1 MQKINEIVGTLINS
15 QLFSGLSDDEIGR
28 FSRIL
33 TLKKYNKG
41 ETLFAEGDRAEG
53 FHIVKSGKIKIFKIS
68 SSGKMQILHIFGPGN
83 PFGEAAIFMGNR
95 FPAYAEAVTASETV
109 FIDFDDFTTYLKK
122 EPRFALNIIATLCI
136 RLKGFLKTIED
147 LSLNEVSSRLARY
160 LIDLAEE
167 QNDEPGDGCAVTL
180 SVKKGL
186 LAQQLGTIPETF
198 SRTLAKLREQG
209 IVETTGKKIIIADY
223 DRLAEMSG
231 TGQ

>member
-1 MQKINEIVGTLINS
+1 MRKETDAHATLENS
-15 QLFSGLSDDEIGR
+15 QLFSGLSDDEMKK
-28 FSRIL
+28 FSKIVRHRAY
-33 TLKKYNKG
+33 KKG
-41 ETLFAEGDRAEG
+41 ETLFSEGDGADG
-53 FHIVKSGKIKIFKIS
+53 FHIVKSGKIKIYKIS

-95 FPAYAEAVTASETV
+95 YPAYAEAVTASETL
-109 FIDFDDFTTYLKK
+109 FIGFDDFTAYLKK

-160 LIDLAEE
+160 LVDLAAE
-167 QNDEPGDGCAVTL
+167 QNDDPDDGCAVTL
-180 SVKKGL
+180 NVKKGL

-209 IVETTGKKIIIADY
+209 IVDTKGNTMVIKDY
-223 DRLAEMSG
+223 KRLSDMA
-231 TGQ
+231 